1 VPSELFTS
9 TANGTR
15 DFYFA
20 QSYGKLAF
28 DFFVT
33 PNWVQMPFSAKKY
46 SSNDADGNGWNWPS
60 DELIKD
66 VFRLT
71 DDQITYGDYDV
82 VYVLLPETVA
92 RAQMGSGPAHPY
104 PIETRS
110 GVIASVATGG
120 WDMYWNN
127 VGNGVVGGDWK
138 WMSHETGHLF
148 GLYDEDIQHMSASLG
163 NWGIMAMSWSNEA
176 IELGAWDRYLQGWLT
191 NDQIACRQLSDLSKS
206 GESITLDP
214 LVGQS
219 AGLKSI
225 MIPISASKILV
236 IESRKRKG
244 FDAPLSVGL
253 LVYTVDMKLGQ
264 LSGGYVVKP
273 RPGASDKREFLDA
286 ALRVGDSITVGG
298 VSISVVSIGKN
309 SDVVKISN

>member
-1 VPSELFTS
+1 LQV
-9 TANGTR
+9 
-15 DFYFA
+15 
-20 QSYGKLAF
+20 
-28 DFFVT
+28 
-33 PNWVQMPFSAKKY
+33 KKY
-46 SSNDADGNGWNWPS
+46 SSTQADGWGWKS
-60 DELIKD
+60 DDLIND
-66 VFRLT
+66 LFTLT
-71 DDQITYGDYDV
+71 SNQITFGNYDV

-92 RAQMGSGPAHPY
+92 RTQMGNGPAHVTLFP
-104 PIETRS
+104 TRS
-110 GVIASVATGG
+110 GVVASVVTGG
-120 WDMYWNN
+120 WDMYFS
-127 VGNGVVGGDWK
+127 GDWQ

-148 GLYDEDIQHMSASLG
+148 GLYDEDMQHKFASLG
-163 NWGIMAMSWSNEA
+163 NWGIMAMSWSAHA

-191 NDQIACRQLSDLSKS
+191 NDQIACRQLSGLSKA
-206 GESITLDP
+206 GESIILDP

-244 FDAPLSVGL
+244 FDAPLSDGL

-273 RPGASDKREFLDA
+273 RPGASDKILFLDA
-286 ALRVGDSITVGG
+286 ALRAGDSITVDG
-298 VSISVVSIGKN
+298 VTITVVSIGEN